1 MLYPDELKLRIYI
14 NGVME
19 IIEILKNASQ
29 LVYQN
34 VRDMA
39 GTASAGGNYGV
50 GAGGDVSRN
59 IDMTAEKT
67 VIDYVKSSG
76 FSCKILGEECGM
88 IQIGDHPQGSII
100 MDAIDG
106 STNAVRGVPFF
117 CCSLAFAHGDNISDV
132 TDGVVKDL
140 VRGDT
145 YWASKGKGAYKNDDK
160 IHVGETEQLY
170 RVILLNVSGSTKED
184 LARLQPLFEN
194 TYTRH
199 FGANALEM
207 ALLACGVA
215 DGFVDLRG
223 KIRVHDLA
231 AGYVILKEAGGIIC
245 DTNNNP
251 LDGIINYT
259 TRISFL
265 AAANNDIM
273 KEITRYIN

>member
-1 MLYPDELKLRIYI
+1 
-14 NGVME
+14 ME

-34 VRDMA
+34 VKGIA
-39 GTASAGGNYGV
+39 GTTNAGGDFGI

-59 IDMTAEKT
+59 IDMIAEKT

-76 FSCKILGEECGM
+76 FSCRILGEECGE
-88 IQIGDHPQGSII
+88 IQIGDEPQGSII

-117 CCSLAFAHGDNISDV
+117 CCSLAFARGDHISDV
-132 TDGVVKDL
+132 TDGVVTDL

-145 YWASKGKGAYKNDDK
+145 YWASRSKGAYKNDDR
-160 IHVGETEQLY
+160 IHVGNTEQLY
-170 RVILLNVSGSTKED
+170 RVILLNISGSTTED
-184 LARLQPLFEN
+184 LKKLQPLFEN

-231 AGYVILKEAGGIIC
+231 AGFIILKEAGGIIH
-245 DTNNNP
+245 DTNQKS
-251 LDGIINYT
+251 LDGVINYS
-259 TRISFL
+259 TRISFI
-265 AAANNDIM
+265 AAANDDIM
-273 KEITRYIN
+273 KEIIQYIS